1 MKKII
6 CILLSLIMI
15 FLLVGCNQVDT
26 MPLIFDV
33 ESYQI
38 KFIDENNLIYD
49 LPENRIC
56 VPNTVFTFHAYPI
69 TDADLAMYVNGEKKC
84 IQTNIETDDGYI
96 WEYTFEMISEP
107 VEIEFKIENN
117 KGNVSDGAIESI
129 LIKPVF
135 SSGMIYAKVGR
146 TIQLSY
152 IVIPS
157 EASYNEVIWSS
168 SDETVAT
175 VSNEGLVTFI
185 KAGAARINLSI
196 DGVTTSIPVKVSEIK
211 NDEYCI
217 TLIDDYDIVL
227 NVEELIDTNYKAGD
241 KVIVQ
246 LRFFSGPR
254 VGILVDGENVNC
266 NPQAEVSPQIHE
278 FIMPDHDVVIKTT
291 YNDIVSSG
299 KTDIEKHNLKDND
312 IFFPSEASALNKE
325 RFIAS
330 FEEMLGE
337 KANEMEYEVL
347 SNYVP
352 QEKSELYNFDAFT
365 VEMNDEIHFYAWF
378 NGKIYNLTSIGAIIN
393 NNYHF
398 LHFCVSDINN
408 DGYLEISTS
417 VNFNRTSKNPFS
429 FTYVTIID
437 EYSEKII
444 RFDNTYNAFAYFK
457 EDQDGV
463 IGVYISDTKTY
474 DDGSYDESNTLL
486 TKLLPNDYK
495 FTFKKREYNCS
506 SDNYDALITIDDNTA
521 YFPVLSDCARIGFKV
536 NVNMT
541 YLGESFSYVNSTG
554 YLDGAT
560 CTFINGEDK
569 IICEGWGE
577 TCVVTTFV
585 VSTGMEIDRTYF
597 YPYNLSNQFKKGTYD
612 MVISYRGESVV
623 IEDFL
628 TIE

>member
-1 MKKII
+1 
-6 CILLSLIMI
+6 
-15 FLLVGCNQVDT
+15 
-26 MPLIFDV
+26 
-33 ESYQI
+33 
-38 KFIDENNLIYD
+38 
-49 LPENRIC
+49 
-56 VPNTVFTFHAYPI
+56 
-69 TDADLAMYVNGEKKC
+69 
-84 IQTNIETDDGYI
+84 
-96 WEYTFEMISEP
+96 
-107 VEIEFKIENN
+107 
-117 KGNVSDGAIESI
+117 
-129 LIKPVF
+129 
-135 SSGMIYAKVGR
+135 
-146 TIQLSY
+146 
-152 IVIPS
+152 
-157 EASYNEVIWSS
+157 
-168 SDETVAT
+168 
-175 VSNEGLVTFI
+175 
-185 KAGAARINLSI
+185 
-196 DGVTTSIPVKVSEIK
+196 
-211 NDEYCI
+211 
-217 TLIDDYDIVL
+217 
-227 NVEELIDTNYKAGD
+227 
-241 KVIVQ
+241 
-246 LRFFSGPR
+246 
-254 VGILVDGENVNC
+254 
-266 NPQAEVSPQIHE
+266 
-278 FIMPDHDVVIKTT
+278 
-291 YNDIVSSG
+291 
-299 KTDIEKHNLKDND
+299 
-312 IFFPSEASALNKE
+312 
-325 RFIAS
+325 
-330 FEEMLGE
+330 MLGE

-429 FTYVTIID
+429 YTYVTIID
-437 EYSEKII
+437 EYSDKII

-536 NVNMT
+536 NVDMT
-541 YLGESFSYVNSTG
+541 YLGESFSYVNPSG
-554 YLDGAT
+554 YLAGAT

-577 TCVVTTFV
+577 TGVVTTFV
-585 VSTGMEIDRTYF
+585 VFTGMEIDRTYF
-597 YPYNLSNQFKKGTYD
+597 YPYNLSNQLKKGTYD

>member
-1 MKKII
+1 MKRII

-26 MPLIFDV
+26 MV

-96 WEYTFEMISEP
+96 WEYTFKMISEP
-107 VEIEFKIENN
+107 VEIEFKI
-117 KGNVSDGAIESI
+117 
-129 LIKPVF
+129 
-135 SSGMIYAKVGR
+135 
-146 TIQLSY
+146 
-152 IVIPS
+152 
-157 EASYNEVIWSS
+157 
-168 SDETVAT
+168 
-175 VSNEGLVTFI
+175 
-185 KAGAARINLSI
+185 
-196 DGVTTSIPVKVSEIK
+196 K
-211 NDEYCI
+211 N
-217 TLIDDYDIVL
+217 
-227 NVEELIDTNYKAGD
+227 
-241 KVIVQ
+241 
-246 LRFFSGPR
+246 
-254 VGILVDGENVNC
+254 
-266 NPQAEVSPQIHE
+266 
-278 FIMPDHDVVIKTT
+278 
-291 YNDIVSSG
+291 
-299 KTDIEKHNLKDND
+299 KHNLKDND

-330 FEEMLGE
+330 FKEMLGE

-352 QEKSELYNFDAFT
+352 QEKSELYNFDAFS
-365 VEMNDEIHFYAWF
+365 VEMNDEIHFYAWL
-378 NGKIYNLTSIGAIIN
+378 NDKIYNLANLGNINN

-429 FTYVTIID
+429 YTNLAIID
-437 EYSEKII
+437 EYSEKIV
-444 RFDNTYNAFAYFK
+444 FYSTYNAFAYFK

-463 IGVYISDTKTY
+463 IGVYISDTITY

-495 FTFKKREYNCS
+495 FTFKKKEYNCS

-521 YFPVLSDCARIGFKV
+521 YFPVLSDCGRIGFKV
-536 NVNMT
+536 NVDMT
-541 YLGESFSYVNSTG
+541 YLGESFSYVNPTD

-577 TCVVTTFV
+577 TCVVTTFSV
-585 VSTGMEIDRTYF
+585 FTGMEIDRTYF
-597 YPYNLSNQFKKGTYD
+597 YPYNLSNQLKKGTYD